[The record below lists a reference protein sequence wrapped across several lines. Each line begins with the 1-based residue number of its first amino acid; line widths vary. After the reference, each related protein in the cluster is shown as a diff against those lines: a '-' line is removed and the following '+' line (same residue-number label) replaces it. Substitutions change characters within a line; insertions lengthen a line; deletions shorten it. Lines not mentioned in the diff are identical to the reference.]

1 LRSVRTLRA
10 GAWKYHAR
18 SHTIVGIAED
28 VDTLLHALADP
39 TRRRVVELLGSGPRR
54 AGELADGVGMAA
66 TTMTRHLRTLRDAG
80 LVDVVPVEDDARGRV
95 YSLRQDRIVALQ
107 AWVDQ
112 VSAFWSE
119 QLGSFKAHAER
130 ATRSGT

>member
-1 LRSVRTLRA
+1 MI
-10 GAWKYHAR
+10 GA
-18 SHTIVGIAED
+18 IAD
-28 VDTLLHALADP
+28 DLDTVISALADP
-39 TRRRVVELLGSGPRR
+39 TRRRLVELLGNGPRR

-95 YSLRQDRIVALQ
+95 YSLRQDRLVALQ
-107 AWVDQ
+107 SWVDQ

-130 ATRSGT
+130 TRTRRT

>member
-1 LRSVRTLRA
+1 MI
-10 GAWKYHAR
+10 G
-18 SHTIVGIAED
+18 GIAD
-28 VDTLLHALADP
+28 DLDTVLHALADP
-39 TRRRVVELLGSGPRR
+39 TRRRVVDLLASGPRR
-54 AGELADGVGMAA
+54 AGELAVGVGMAA

-130 ATRSGT
+130 AAARRA

>member
-1 LRSVRTLRA
+1 V
-10 GAWKYHAR
+10 
-18 SHTIVGIAED
+18 
-28 VDTLLHALADP
+28 LHALADP

-54 AGELADGVGMAA
+54 AGELAEGVGMAA

-80 LVDVVPVEDDARGRV
+80 LVDVVPVEGDARGRV

-112 VSAFWSE
+112 VSAFWME
-119 QLGSFKAHAER
+119 QLGSFKAHAEHATSRR
-130 ATRSGT
+130 A

>member
-1 LRSVRTLRA
+1 VLA
-10 GAWKYHAR
+10 
-18 SHTIVGIAED
+18 
-28 VDTLLHALADP
+28 ALADP
-39 TRRRVVELLGSGPRR
+39 TRRRLVELLGSGPRR

-80 LVDVVPVEDDARGRV
+80 LVDVMPVEDDARGRL
-95 YSLRQDRIVALQ
+95 YSLRHDRIVALQ

-119 QLGSFKAHAER
+119 QLGSFKAHAESR
-130 ATRSGT
+130 TARQVRM

>member
-1 LRSVRTLRA
+1 M
-10 GAWKYHAR
+10 
-18 SHTIVGIAED
+18 IVGIAD
-28 VDTLLHALADP
+28 DLDTVLHALADP
-39 TRRRVVELLGSGPRR
+39 TRRHVVELLGSGPRR

-66 TTMTRHLRTLRDAG
+66 TTMTRHLRTLREAG
-80 LVDVVPVEDDARGRV
+80 LVDVVAVEDDARGRV

-112 VSAFWSE
+112 VSAYWSE

-130 ATRSGT
+130 TA